1 MWRDTHTHT
10 DTATNSQTGG
20 CSHADT
26 KKTGK
31 MRDAYPSHT
40 HPFSSLHPSHCCPLS
55 HIICSFPLKT
65 PWTYGPL
72 KPAVSLSANTQTP
85 THSHQPF
92 PIHGVGQQVYWILM
106 ISGPA
111 SPWLISGCRFSVVYL
126 ILSFC
131 LHPFIISPRLPA
143 FVRNEGGHLPSMPPS
158 PSSLSSQTTVVAS
171 VRLWKGKTLFAC
183 ASVHICVA
191 MCV

>member
-1 MWRDTHTHT
+1 MCLLATSVGLLLYSLQHLPFHLTECAHTLTHSHRHTHSVARHTHTHT
-10 DTATNSQTGG
+10 DTATNSKTGG

-111 SPWLISGCRFSVVYL
+111 SP
-126 ILSFC
+126 
-131 LHPFIISPRLPA
+131 
-143 FVRNEGGHLPSMPPS
+143 
-158 PSSLSSQTTVVAS
+158 
-171 VRLWKGKTLFAC
+171 
-183 ASVHICVA
+183 
-191 MCV
+191 